1 MAHVITELCIRD
13 GSCAAVCPVECIV
26 MGPEGDPQWGMAYFI
41 DPDTCIDCGACAP
54 ECPSDAIFPED
65 EVPEQYQEWIAKN
78 KAFYTEGPGYSAR

>member
-1 MAHVITELCIRD
+1 MTYVITSLCLRD
-13 GSCAAVCPVECIV
+13 GGCVDVCPVECIV
-26 MGPEGDPQWGMAYFI
+26 PGKPTDEWPMYYI

-78 KAFYTEGPGYSAR
+78 KAFYTEGPGYNAR